1 METIKKLLTAL
12 ALIITTEAPALAQ
25 EIYFS
30 QFYADKLSLNPAYAA
45 ISGNS
50 EICMILRNQFPGV
63 KGGFKTYEA
72 SYLQNLG
79 RCGFGLRAYGTAGGG
94 GYSQHQAAATYAN
107 VVKISKK
114 IKISAAIEASLAAK
128 NLNQNGHVYYSMID
142 PLNGSITN
150 NQQPIEYNSP
160 RGIAASVGM
169 IVFSQT
175 TSVGITAFSFAQYK
189 ISGNTEIPKT
199 ISIFANHRIELSKNS
214 RRSKEETPC
223 LIPSIIF
230 RNQDNISTIQTGA
243 YIENTPLI
251 GGLSYRLQTGGYTQH
266 YIIASIGTTIR
277 QIQIGYGHDFN
288 LSTINKM
295 SYGSHEIAV
304 KYKLNN
310 NKKNQRRET
319 IFCPAF

>member
-1 METIKKLLTAL
+1 METIKKLLIAL
-12 ALIITTEAPALAQ
+12 ALIITTTAPAMAQ

-50 EICMILRNQFPGV
+50 EICMILRDQFPGV
-63 KGGFKTYEA
+63 KGGFKTYGA

-79 RCGFGLRAYGTAGGG
+79 RCGFGLRAYGTASGG
-94 GYSQHQAAATYAN
+94 GYSQHQVSATYAN
-107 VVKISKK
+107 IIKISKK
-114 IKISAAIEASLAAK
+114 IKCSTAIEASFAAK

-142 PLNGSITN
+142 PLNGSITY
-150 NQQPIEYNSP
+150 NQQPVEYTAP
-160 RGIAASVGM
+160 RDIAASVGI
-169 IVFSQT
+169 IVFSKT
-175 TSVGITAFSFAQYK
+175 TSLGIAAYSIAQYK
-189 ISGNTEIPKT
+189 ISGGTEIPKT
-199 ISIFANHRIELSKNS
+199 ISIFANHKIELSKNS
-214 RRSKEETPC
+214 RRSKEDSPC

-230 RNQDNISTIQTGA
+230 RHQDDISTIQTGA

-251 GGLSYRLQTGGYTQH
+251 GGLSYRMQTGGYTQH

-310 NKKNQRRET
+310 NKKNHRRET